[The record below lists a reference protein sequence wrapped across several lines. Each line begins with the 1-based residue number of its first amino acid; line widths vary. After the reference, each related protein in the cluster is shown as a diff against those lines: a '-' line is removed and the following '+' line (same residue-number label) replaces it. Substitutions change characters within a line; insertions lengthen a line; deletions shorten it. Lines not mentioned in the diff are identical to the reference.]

1 MTKQLLKQTI
11 ESKAFREECPDIRFE
26 GNQLVGTL
34 KIHAQDR
41 VELLDTMFP
50 GKRVRRSHTDGQPTI
65 IRFAT
70 HTFER
75 EIYPYQDKVLATYKV
90 NDLGY
95 KLSYDYIEAGIKPIK
110 FKHEQINT
118 VLTIEEN
125 NQIVAFYDITL
136 SLSKSKGEVM
146 LNLNL
151 NQIYVMP
158 QYRGSTY
165 WMDLTVAAH
174 SFASLVLYHVAKELP
189 QPYYFDV
196 CVSSDFYSKSDERIA
211 NAIVSEIRMM
221 FSLLPSLSINRPAFI
236 GEVVADMGY

>member
-1 MTKQLLKQTI
+1 MKKQLLKQTI
-11 ESKAFREECPDIRFE
+11 ESKAFKEDCPDIRFE
-26 GNQLVGTL
+26 GNQLVGSL
-34 KIHAQDR
+34 KIHAEDR
-41 VELLDTMFP
+41 VELLDTMFL

-70 HTFER
+70 DTFER

-90 NDLGY
+90 KDLGY
-95 KLSYDYIEAGIKPIK
+95 KLSVDYIEAGIKPIK

-125 NQIVAFYDITL
+125 NKTIAFYDITL

-146 LNLNL
+146 MNLNL

-158 QYRGSTY
+158 KNRGSTY
-165 WMDLTVAAH
+165 WIDLTVAVH
-174 SFASLVLYHVAKELP
+174 SLVCSVLYHVAKQLP

-211 NAIVSEIRMM
+211 DAIVSELRVT